1 MGATFQP
8 LLDTSSESRT
18 MAKLFYRVNCRAAA
32 WTTKKKKKKKKKKT
46 QHHNQTN
53 QHVSRSRNIQSPNIN
68 TRDIAFDQK

>member
-32 WTTKKKKKKKKKKT
+32 WTTKKKT

-53 QHVSRSRNIQSPNIN
+53 QPVTRSRNIQSPNIN

>member
-1 MGATFQP
+1 
-8 LLDTSSESRT
+8 

-32 WTTKKKKKKKKKKT
+32 WITKKKKT

-53 QHVSRSRNIQSPNIN
+53 QHVTRSRNIQSPNIN